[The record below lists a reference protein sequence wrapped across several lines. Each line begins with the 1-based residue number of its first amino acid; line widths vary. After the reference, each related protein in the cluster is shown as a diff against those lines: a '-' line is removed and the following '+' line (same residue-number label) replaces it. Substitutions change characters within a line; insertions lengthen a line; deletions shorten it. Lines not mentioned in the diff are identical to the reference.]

1 MTKLSLK
8 DSALVSSWL
17 TVSALCLSSA
27 LSRTDSS
34 NIAKLAVIQNLV
46 SGAADISSEHRLEEE
61 ATLQLLSKL
70 QRILA
75 QLSREFTLSTLDRLA
90 NITAHLTNLSEDYL
104 SSNRE
109 AILLYIKVR
118 YTSDATILKHKLLAP
133 TYEIGSV
140 PISNVDI
147 TSCSPPSC
155 DTSSSDDYLQR
166 SLVTISTMFPLSF
179 CNLAV
184 SGSPS

>member
-75 QLSREFTLSTLDRLA
+75 QLSA
-90 NITAHLTNLSEDYL
+90 
-104 SSNRE
+104 
-109 AILLYIKVR
+109 
-118 YTSDATILKHKLLAP
+118 
-133 TYEIGSV
+133 
-140 PISNVDI
+140 
-147 TSCSPPSC
+147 
-155 DTSSSDDYLQR
+155 
-166 SLVTISTMFPLSF
+166 
-179 CNLAV
+179 
-184 SGSPS
+184 